1 MAEQAKPCPHCK
13 GTEIRI
19 APRWYSGD
27 GMVLTCQNGDCLA
40 RIWGLDEADVIARW
54 NRRTPG
60 PATKA
65 MLIEVRCALL
75 GGWRE
80 SPISPDAMESFVA
93 EWPDPATHPAP
104 EQPVSSPWKCCVCGE
119 PVRIA
124 DDLRPYH
131 LSGPTNHEAELS
143 DEDKRTLADGLR
155 LTD

>member
-1 MAEQAKPCPHCK
+1 MAGELKPCPFCGSQPEFASSGIEDRDLAK
-13 GTEIRI
+13 CPKCNDL
-19 APRWYSGD
+19 AWVSRWQ
-27 GMVLTCQNGDCLA
+27 T
-40 RIWGLDEADVIARW
+40 
-54 NRRTPG
+54 RTPG

-65 MLIEVRCALL
+65 MLLEVRCALL

-80 SPISPDAMESFVA
+80 SPISRAPMEAFLA
-93 EWPDPATHPAP
+93 EWADAATPPAP
-104 EQPVSSPWKCCVCGE
+104 DVTPMKSSYWECCVCGE

-131 LSGPTNHEAELS
+131 VSGPTNHEAELT